1 MKLETLNDIF
11 FNVVASNLPRVLT
24 YKQGGQWKDISS
36 QELYRQVTAVARA
49 LQAWGL
55 GRGDHV
61 AILSENRPEWQIA
74 DFACLLL
81 GIVDVPI
88 YATLPAD
95 QIIYLLNNS
104 EARAIFV
111 STQEQLQKVLQI
123 RQQTKIEKIVLM
135 EDAPQSEAVPF
146 RSLIANAPAGRDAA
160 LDAIGHAI
168 KPDDLATIIYTS
180 GTTGTPKGAMLTH
193 GNIASNISFS
203 LRDFGSG
210 TTDLSISYLPL
221 SHITA
226 RHLDY
231 YCLQCGVTLAYC
243 PHLEDLPQTLM
254 EARPTLLVSVPRV
267 YEKVYNKVLIETR
280 HGIKHKIYEW
290 AMKVGRAHRE
300 EILSGKT
307 PSSLQW
313 KLANT
318 LFFSKVRKGFG
329 GRARAFISGGA
340 PLGIDLA
347 TWFADIGIVIL
358 QGYGLTE
365 TSPVIAINTPE
376 ANRLGTVGKKL
387 PNVEIK
393 IAEDGELLVRGPS
406 IFHGYWKLPQETQDA
421 FADGWFKTGDIASL
435 DADGFLSITDRKK
448 DLIKTSG
455 GKFIAPQ
462 PLENVLKANPLV
474 SQAAIIGDRR
484 KFPAVI
490 IAPHFPVL
498 ENWAK
503 ENNVSFSSHAQLITN
518 PRVQELYEGIIEA
531 LNQKLAQFEKLKK
544 VLLVPDEFS
553 IATGELTP
561 SMKLKRRF
569 VEKKYQSQ
577 IDALYSNAEA
587 GVTV

>member
-11 FNVVASNLPRVLT
+11 FNAVAANLPRILT

-55 GRGDHV
+55 SRGDHV

-135 EDAPQSEAVPF
+135 EDGPQSEAVPF
-146 RSLIANAPAGRDAA
+146 HSLIANAPRERDAA

-193 GNIASNISFS
+193 GNIASNITFS

-210 TTDLSISYLPL
+210 TTNLSISYLPL

-267 YEKVYNKVLIETR
+267 YEKVYNKVLLETR

-313 KLANT
+313 KLANA

-387 PNVEIK
+387 PNIEVK

-421 FADGWFKTGDIASL
+421 FANGWFKTGDIASL

-569 VEKKYQSQ
+569 VEEKYQSQ
-577 IDALYSNAEA
+577 IDSLYSNAEA

>member
-11 FNVVASNLPRVLT
+11 FNAVAANVPRILT

-135 EDAPQSEAVPF
+135 EDAQQSEAVPF

-160 LDAIGHAI
+160 LDAIGHSI

-387 PNVEIK
+387 PNVEVK

-518 PRVQELYEGIIEA
+518 PKVQELYEGIIEA

-561 SMKLKRRF
+561 SLKLKRRF
-569 VEKKYQSQ
+569 VEKKYQTQ